1 MSLSCPDVELLAAE
15 VALGTVSA
23 TERAAALAHLR
34 QCQSCQ
40 RLVDELSTVADGL
53 LLLAPEVEPS
63 IGFESRVLAATGAP
77 ERPENARRS
86 GTPRPWLRV
95 AVAAVAALI
104 LGSTSVLVGLAL
116 SGDEGSG
123 DPIRTAFA
131 VNASGLATCRVFA
144 FGEEQAWVF
153 VHLETPRDWTAD
165 YTVQV
170 TSGDEGHVQN
180 LGDLRLQAGVAT
192 LGATVDV
199 PAKQL
204 RSIRVLKTS
213 GELWYEAVFRT

>member
-1 MSLSCPDVELLAAE
+1 MSLSCPEVELLAAD

-23 TERAAALAHLR
+23 TERASALTHLR

-53 LLLAPEVEPS
+53 LLLAPEAEPS

-77 ERPENARRS
+77 ERPEKVRR
-86 GTPRPWLRV
+86 PRPSWRRV
-95 AVAAVAALI
+95 AVAVAAALI
-104 LGSTSVLVGLAL
+104 LGSASVLTGLAL
-116 SGDEGSG
+116 TGDGG
-123 DPIRTAFA
+123 AKDPIRTALA
-131 VNASGLATCRVFA
+131 VNANGLATCRVFA
-144 FGEEQAWVF
+144 FGEDQAWVF
-153 VHLETPRDWTAD
+153 VHLETPRDWSAD

-170 TSGDEGHVQN
+170 TTANEGQIQT
-180 LGDLRLQAGVAT
+180 LGELRLQAGVAT

>member
-1 MSLSCPDVELLAAE
+1 MSLNCADVEQLAAE

-40 RLVDELSTVADGL
+40 RLIDELSTVADGL
-53 LLLAPEVEPS
+53 LLLTPESEPS
-63 IGFESRVLAATGAP
+63 IGFESRVLTATGAS
-77 ERPENARRS
+77 ERPERSRRPAS
-86 GTPRPWLRV
+86 RKPWLRV
-95 AVAAVAALI
+95 GVAAAAVLI
-104 LGSTSVLVGLAL
+104 LGSASVLAGLAL
-116 SGDEGSG
+116 TGDEGKAN
-123 DPIRTAFA
+123 PVRTALA
-131 VNASGLATCRVFA
+131 VNANGRATCRVFA
-144 FGEEQAWVF
+144 FGEEQSWVF

-170 TSGDEGHVQN
+170 TTAD
-180 LGDLRLQAGVAT
+180 LGRIETLGQLRLQAGVAT

-199 PAKQL
+199 PARQL
-204 RSIRVLKTS
+204 RSIRVLKTT